1 MADLR
6 GARARAVLIGT
17 GCATGNPGADGLDA
31 IPAVRTTL
39 TDLTAVLVE
48 RCGMAAEN
56 VRVLLDPA
64 QPFAFGE
71 ALAEETAAAED
82 ALLVYFCGHG
92 LVSLDGDLYLAT
104 AATDRRAGYLAHTAA
119 PYAQVR
125 NAVLESPARVKVVV
139 LDCCYSGRAFTTLG
153 NTAGTEATGLSRIHG
168 GYVLTAAGANEAALA
183 PVGERH
189 TAFGGELIRL
199 LTEGDPD
206 GPRDLTLQHVHAYLR
221 EMLPAR
227 GFPRPRRLATEVAEG
242 FVLAPN
248 PAYRLG
254 ADGDGREDSA
264 VTGDEDVCPY
274 RGLAAFDVGDT
285 AWFFGRTRETREVL
299 DRIGK
304 AQPGDPPLVLVG
316 PSGVGKSSLI
326 RAGVA
331 AGLAGG
337 GFDGPERAPVLM
349 TPGPRPLSALY
360 TALGD
365 RGTAPVL
372 LVVDQ
377 FEEVFTECADP
388 EDRESFVAAITGG
401 LGDAVVLL
409 GLRADFYR
417 HCLAFPAL
425 REALERNQVLLGPL
439 SGDELGTAVQ
449 APAAAAGLTLQAGL
463 VPIVLQD
470 VQAQAEA
477 LAADRGDGLDLQ
489 QGEVLPLLAHALRE
503 TWVHRRGRLLT
514 VTGYARSG
522 RVARAVESSAEQ
534 VHAGL
539 DEPGRAVLRTLVLRM
554 AAVGEGTAVTRRLA
568 PRDTLLDDLGPGA
581 EPVLDALVAA
591 GLVVVDGDAAG
602 LAHSAVLQ
610 AWPRLRTWLE
620 EGRQSLLVRRSL
632 AAAAERWQQADRR
645 PGLLYRGTRL
655 ALAGELAGPDEPPL
669 PALSREFLDASTA
682 RRRRTRRRLVALATV
697 AVLGAGTSVAV
708 FARSLWGGPCPRGMQ
723 SSSSVSFGDEC
734 VGVTDGSY
742 VFRPELAAV
751 ERRIVAENQ
760 RVGDFAATV
769 AFLAPFPVA
778 GTGALTVD
786 SMRHQLEGAHA
797 AQVEANRSGS
807 RVKLLLANTGA
818 SGAAWEPVVGQ
829 LATSDP
835 VGVIGMGVSSASTL
849 DAVRE
854 LSARGL
860 PVVAG
865 IATADDFDATTLPG
879 VVRVRPANRQLVA
892 VMSRYVAT
900 QAQWRPRVLV
910 ADGDPG
916 NLYAR
921 SLQTDI
927 AEQIG
932 SRPGTLETFGY
943 LPGNAS
949 PAGFAV
955 VTRGICAGRVESVF
969 FAGRATDL
977 PAFLASLAAGSC
989 TDPVEV
995 YVPESVDERL
1005 GPELRAGLAAAKVSV
1020 TAFVPAGWSAL
1031 PGPDGETSPRYQR
1044 YREAF
1049 AGTGSDPA
1057 GAAAADAISL
1067 HDALR
1072 TMVTAYETAPKSRS
1086 SRARAARTQL
1096 GNLHGPLSVPG
1107 AEEDLRFTARGTPA
1121 RQTVGIIRYTEGKPG
1136 QRIAIDHTD
1145 QE

>member
-17 GCATGNPGADGLDA
+17 GCATGSPGADGLDA

-39 TDLTAVLVE
+39 ADLAAVLVE
-48 RCGMAAEN
+48 RCGMAAGN

-82 ALLVYFCGHG
+82 ALLIYFCGHG

-125 NAVLESPARVKVVV
+125 NAVLESPARVKIVV

-153 NTAGTEATGLSRIHG
+153 NAAGTEATGLSRIHG

-221 EMLPAR
+221 EMLLAR
-227 GFPRPRRLATEVAEG
+227 GFPRPRRLATEVADG

-254 ADGDGREDSA
+254 ADQDGREDSA
-264 VTGDEDVCPY
+264 AATGATDVCPY

-337 GFDGPERAPVLM
+337 DFGGVERTPVLM

-360 TALGD
+360 AALGD

-377 FEEVFTECADP
+377 FEEIFTECADP
-388 EDRESFVAAITGG
+388 EDRESFVAALTGG

-522 RVARAVESSAEQ
+522 RVARAVETSAEQ

-554 AAVGEGTAVTRRLA
+554 AAVGEGTAITRRLV

-591 GLVVVDGDAAG
+591 GLVVVDGDALG

-610 AWPRLRTWLE
+610 AWPRLRAWLE

-682 RRRRTRRRLVALATV
+682 RRRRTRRRLVAVATT
-697 AVLGAGTSVAV
+697 AVLVAGSSVAILT
-708 FARSLWGGPCPRGMQ
+708 RDLWSGPCPRGLQ
-723 SSSSVSFGDEC
+723 PSNSVSFGDEC

-751 ERRIVAENQ
+751 ERRIAEENQ
-760 RVGDFAATV
+760 RVGGSGVTV

-786 SMRHQLEGAHA
+786 SMRHQLEGAYT
-797 AQVEANRSGS
+797 AQVEANRAEP

-829 LATSDP
+829 LATSGP
-835 VGVIGMGVSSASTL
+835 VGVIGLGISSASTL
-849 DAVRE
+849 DAVRA

-910 ADGDPG
+910 ADADPG

-921 SLQTDI
+921 SLRADI
-927 AEQIG
+927 ADQLG
-932 SRPGTLETFGY
+932 GRSSPLETFSY
-943 LPGNAS
+943 LSGNAS

-955 VTRGICAGRVESVF
+955 VTQGICATRAESVF
-969 FAGRATDL
+969 FAGRTADL
-977 PAFLASLAAGSC
+977 PAFLASVATRSC

-995 YVPESVDERL
+995 YVPESVDEHL
-1005 GPELRAGLAAAKVSV
+1005 GRELRAELAAGKVSV

-1031 PGPDGETSPRYQR
+1031 AGPDGETSPRYQR

-1067 HDALR
+1067 HDALL
-1072 TMVTAYETAPKSRS
+1072 TMVTAYRTAPKGRYS
-1086 SRARAARTQL
+1086 AATAARTQL

-1107 AEEDLRFTARGTPA
+1107 AEEDLRFTERGLPD

-1136 QRIAIDHTD
+1136 QRIAIEHTS
-1145 QE
+1145 

>member
-1 MADLR
+1 M
-6 GARARAVLIGT
+6 T
-17 GCATGNPGADGLDA
+17 GGPGADGLDA

-39 TDLTAVLVE
+39 ADLAAVLVE

-71 ALAEETAAAED
+71 ALAEETAAADD
-82 ALLVYFCGHG
+82 ALLIYFCGHG

-104 AATDRRAGYLAHTAA
+104 AATDQRAGYLAHTAA

-168 GYVLTAAGANEAALA
+168 GYVLTAAGASEAALA
-183 PVGERH
+183 PIGERH

-227 GFPRPRRLATEVAEG
+227 GFPRPRRLATEAADG

-254 ADGDGREDSA
+254 ADEDGREDSA
-264 VTGDEDVCPY
+264 AAPGDEDVCPY

-285 AWFFGRTRETREVL
+285 AWFFGRARETREVL

-331 AGLAGG
+331 AGLARGA
-337 GFDGPERAPVLM
+337 GFVGSERTPVLM

-360 TALGD
+360 AALGD
-365 RGTAPVL
+365 RGTEPVL

-388 EDRESFVAAITGG
+388 EDRESFVAALTRE
-401 LGDAVVLL
+401 LGDVVVLL

-503 TWVHRRGRLLT
+503 TWVRRQGRMLT

-522 RVARAVESSAEQ
+522 RVARAVENAAEQ
-534 VHAGL
+534 VHDGL
-539 DEPGRAVLRTLVLRM
+539 DEPGRAVLRTLVLRL
-554 AAVGEGTAVTRRLA
+554 AAVREGMAITRRLV
-568 PRDTLLDDLGPGA
+568 PRDTLVDDLGPGA
-581 EPVLDALVAA
+581 GPVLDALVAA
-591 GLVVVDGDAAG
+591 GLVVVDGDAFG

-610 AWPRLRTWLE
+610 AWPRLRVWLE
-620 EGRQSLLVRRSL
+620 EGRHSLLIRRSL
-632 AAAAERWQQADRR
+632 AAAADRWQQADRR
-645 PGLLYRGTRL
+645 PRLLYRGTDL
-655 ALAGELAGPDEPPL
+655 TVAGALAGQDELPL

-682 RRRRTRRRLVALATV
+682 RRRRARRRLVAVVTA
-697 AVLGAGTSVAV
+697 AVLVAGTSVAV
-708 FARSLWGGPCPRGMQ
+708 YVRDLWSGPCPRGLQ
-723 SSSSVSFGDEC
+723 PSNSVSFGDEC

-751 ERRIVAENQ
+751 ERRIAEENQ
-760 RVGDFAATV
+760 RVGGSAVTV

-786 SMRHQLEGAHA
+786 SVRHQLEGAYA
-797 AQVEANRSGS
+797 AQIEANRSEP
-807 RVKLLLANTGA
+807 RVKLLLANAGA

-849 DAVRE
+849 DAVRA

-892 VMSRYVAT
+892 VMNRYLTT

-910 ADGDPG
+910 ADADPG

-921 SLQTDI
+921 SLQADI

-932 SRPGTLETFGY
+932 SRQGTLETFSY

-949 PAGFAV
+949 PGGFTV
-955 VTRGICAGRVESVF
+955 VTRGICAARVESVF
-969 FAGRATDL
+969 FAGRAADL

-995 YVPESVDERL
+995 YVPESVEEHL
-1005 GPELRAGLAAAKVSV
+1005 GPELRAELAAGKVSV

-1049 AGTGSDPA
+1049 AGTGSDPG

-1067 HDALR
+1067 HDALL
-1072 TMVTAYETAPKSRS
+1072 TMVTAYETAPKGRF
-1086 SRARAARTQL
+1086 SRATAARIQL
-1096 GNLHGPLSVPG
+1096 GNLHGPVSVPG
-1107 AEEDLRFTARGTPA
+1107 AEEDLRFTERGTPY

-1145 QE
+1145 